1 MLKKIVNASW
11 DKMAPFWPLQNL
23 IAVNPLNGF
32 ENLPIEEALKKA
44 RVTFEQESW
53 PAEIDEINRATIK
66 WCQTYF
72 DIDQATL
79 KLPGRQDGFYSSLRA
94 LLPHDQL
101 IHQGQKACQEWLKN
115 LPEAPFE
122 TIKVCLQKL
131 KIAEKDQETFLFLL
145 LVTLPGWAAHVK
157 YLSDWAPNAKE
168 DLKIDYLALR
178 LVLAVC
184 LWPKAKD
191 LLLFYH
197 EKLQKSEDHDPR
209 LKLAAEHEQEFR
221 KTVQGQLGEQA
232 KNINEDHSKRDAQL
246 VFCIDVRSEP
256 MRRMIEKQGNYQ
268 TIGFAGFF
276 GLPIAIRDTLTKVE
290 HATCPVLLKPAS
302 TIEKNPFHIKTARQ
316 FYRTLHAVKRLY
328 QALKYSFLT
337 PLALVEATGSL
348 FGAWGIMRSLFPRF
362 ASNSKKKISTELGE
376 ISATNFDLSAIPAE
390 AQIALASGALKMMGM
405 IENFSD
411 TVVFCGHGS
420 TTRNNAF
427 ASSLDCGACG
437 GHEGLDNARIL
448 ALILNQQSVRKALV
462 QYGITIP
469 ESTTFYGARHD
480 TTTDGIAIIAPG
492 DDNNLVDLRKS
503 LSKAQT
509 ENNLNRLHH
518 IPLVKPSK
526 AMAQVLSSDWAQVR
540 PEWGLARNA
549 CLIVGP
555 RVWTKHINLEGRSF
569 LHEYAWQAD
578 KDAAILTTIMTAPM
592 VVAHW
597 INMQYFF
604 STLNPI
610 AYGAGSKVTQNIT
623 GKKGVMQ
630 GNASDL
636 MHGLALQSVYKDDV
650 TPYHQPLR
658 LQVFIYG
665 PKKRIESIIAAQP
678 KIAELI
684 NNQWIFVHGYDPEAK
699 QWHGY

>member
-1 MLKKIVNASW
+1 MLKKIIDASW

-53 PAEIDEINRATIK
+53 PEEIDEVNRATIK

-79 KLPGRQDGFYSSLRA
+79 KLPGRQDGFYSSLRT
-94 LLPHDQL
+94 LLPHDHL
-101 IHQGQKACQEWLKN
+101 IHKNQKACQEWLLN
-115 LPEAPFE
+115 LPESPLE
-122 TIKVCLQKL
+122 TISLCLQKL
-131 KIAEKDQETFLFLL
+131 EVADKDQETFLFLL
-145 LVTLPGWAAHVK
+145 LVTLVGWAAHVK
-157 YLSDWAPNAKE
+157 YLSDWAPTAE
-168 DLKIDYLALR
+168 DSQKIDYLALR

-184 LWPKAKD
+184 LWPEAKD
-191 LLLFYH
+191 LLSFYH
-197 EKLQKSEDHDPR
+197 DKLKSAEDHDPR
-209 LKLAAEHEQEFR
+209 LKIAAKHEQEFQ
-221 KTVQGQLGEQA
+221 KTVQRQLGEQA
-232 KNINEDHSKRDAQL
+232 KNINDDQSKRDAQL

-256 MRRMIEKQGNYQ
+256 MRRAIEKQGNYQ

-276 GLPIAIRDTLTKVE
+276 GLPIAIRDTLTKAE

-302 TIEKNPFHIKTARQ
+302 TIEKNPVHVKAARQ
-316 FYRTLHAVKRLY
+316 FYRTTHAVKRLY

-348 FGAWGIMRSLFPRF
+348 FGTWGLARSLFPRF
-362 ASNSKKKISTELGE
+362 ASTCKQNASTELGK
-376 ISATNFDLSAIPAE
+376 INVPNFDLSSIALE
-390 AQIALASGALKMMGM
+390 TQIAFAAGALKMMGLT
-405 IENFSD
+405 ETFSK
-411 TVVFCGHGS
+411 TIVFCGHGS

-437 GHEGLDNARIL
+437 GNEGLDNARIL
-448 ALILNQQSVRKALV
+448 AQILNQPAVRKALV
-462 QYGITIP
+462 EQGITIP
-469 ESTTFYGARHD
+469 ETTKFYGGRHD
-480 TTTDGIAIIAPG
+480 TTTDDIAIIAPEA
-492 DDNNLVDLRKS
+492 DAELAELRKS
-503 LSKAQT
+503 LAKAQQ
-509 ENNLNRLHH
+509 ENSVNRLHH
-518 IPLVKPSK
+518 IPLIKPTKS
-526 AMAQVLSSDWAQVR
+526 MALVLSSDWAQVR

-555 RVWTKHINLEGRSF
+555 RTWTKNINLEGRSF
-569 LHEYAWQAD
+569 LHEYDWQVD
-578 KDAAILTTIMTAPM
+578 EDASVLTTIMTAPM

-604 STLNPI
+604 STLNPV

-658 LQVFIYG
+658 LQVFIHG

-684 NNQWIFVHGYDPEAK
+684 KNQWIFIHGYDPEAE
-699 QWHGY
+699 QWQSY